1 MGNNPAVVLKTNPV
15 FRRIILDEISPFLN
29 SREIIAVVGPRQAGK
44 TTVLKLLFNNLRAT
58 RKCVFLT
65 FENLLD
71 REIFDNDIENFKK
84 LYCLDYEVV
93 FIDEFQYGQD
103 AGQKLKYLFDT
114 TKTKFIVSGSSSL
127 EIKQTGRYLVGRVLA
142 FNLYPLSF
150 SEFLKVK
157 NESLWGLVEPVH
169 RKIAELFAG
178 NRRSAPTDPIKSRR
192 LKAKLTDYFYQ
203 YLIYG
208 GYPRI
213 AAAGE
218 KENREIILGSI
229 VDDYLLREIKSLLH
243 LATENELLLLSKFL
257 SLSAGQLVSYNEL
270 SSSTGLSFAEV
281 KKYINILEETFIL
294 ERIYPYYRNR
304 RTELVKTP
312 KVYFTDFGFR
322 NRIIDNFSLP
332 AQRTDMGAL
341 AENFIFNWWHNN
353 VLRRPPARFW
363 RTKSQAEVD
372 LIIESGGSLIPIE
385 VKYSPAAS
393 KTIGKSLYSF
403 IAKYSPEVAVVTSN
417 DTVGVRRVGKTKVWF
432 VPVFYFGG
440 KI

>member
-1 MGNNPAVVLKTNPV
+1 MSNNPAVVLETGSIFPRDVLEKIT
-15 FRRIILDEISPFLN
+15 PFLG

-44 TTVLKLLFNNLRAT
+44 TTVLKLLFNNLQT
-58 RKCVFLT
+58 SRKCVFLT
-65 FENLLD
+65 FENLTD

-84 LYCLDYEVV
+84 LYCLAYEVV
-93 FIDEFQYGQD
+93 FIDEFQYGRD

-114 TKTKFIVSGSSSL
+114 TKTKFIISGSSSL
-127 EIKQTGRYLVGRVLA
+127 EIKQTGRYLVGRVLT

-157 NESLWGLVEPVH
+157 NEALWGVVEPVYQ
-169 RKIAELFAG
+169 KIAELFAG
-178 NRRSAPTDPIKSRR
+178 NPRAALVDPIKSRR
-192 LKAKLTDYFYQ
+192 LKTRLVDCFNQ
-203 YLIYG
+203 YLVYG

-218 KENREIILGSI
+218 KEDRKIILGSI
-229 VDDYLLREIKSLLH
+229 VDNYLLREIKSLLH

-257 SLSAGQLVSYNEL
+257 SLSAGKLVSYNEL
-270 SSSTGLSFAEV
+270 SSSTGLSFTEV
-281 KKYINILEETFIL
+281 KKHINILEETFIL
-294 ERIYPYYRNR
+294 KRIYPYYRNR

-312 KVYFTDFGFR
+312 KVYFTDLGFR

-341 AENFIFNWWHNN
+341 AENFMFNWRHNH
-353 VLRRPPARFW
+353 VLGRPPARFW

-372 LIIESGGSLIPIE
+372 LVIESGGGLIPIE
-385 VKYSPAAS
+385 VKHSPAAS
-393 KTIGKSLYSF
+393 KTIGKSLHSF
-403 IAKYSPEVAVVTSN
+403 ISKYSPEAAVVTTN
-417 DTVGVRRVGKTKVWF
+417 DTVGFRQVGKTGIWF

-440 KI
+440 